1 MVADLTLEKVKQVV
15 RQREAV
21 QKQQTIL
28 HCREQL
34 FDIMESYLKRDKRS
48 SS

>member
-1 MVADLTLEKVKQVV
+1 MVADLMLEKVKQVV

-28 HCREQL
+28 HRREQL
-34 FDIMESYLKRDKRS
+34 SDIMESYLKRDKRS